1 MKNSSK
7 LLLLLLVASMA
18 GTVLGQTADD
28 DEVDAAYP
36 GYPHKFYSGNLII
49 KIHPTPVVIKYVFFP
64 SLKDSSK
71 DPLLLWLSGGPGCS
85 SLLATFL

>member
-7 LLLLLLVASMA
+7 VLLLLLLASMA
-18 GTVLGQTADD
+18 VSALGKTAED
-28 DEVDAAYP
+28 DEVDAAYH
-36 GYPHKFYSGNLII
+36 GYPHKFYSGELII
-49 KIHPTPVVIKYVFFP
+49 KTYPTPVVIRYVFFP